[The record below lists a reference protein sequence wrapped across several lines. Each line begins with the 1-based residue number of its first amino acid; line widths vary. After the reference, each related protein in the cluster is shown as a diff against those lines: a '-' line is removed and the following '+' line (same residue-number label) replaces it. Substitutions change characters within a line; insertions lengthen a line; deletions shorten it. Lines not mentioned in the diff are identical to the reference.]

1 MRRAEVVNEAVERI
15 RAPCAEVR
23 TAEEEW
29 MVPLA
34 AAHGDAIRVDGH
46 VRPLERHGDGR
57 PASGGHVGVGGPA
70 GLGSVRAQAHGQ
82 VGSSGEEQRAAHAAP
97 GIGGEEARIL
107 AAAPPL
113 LAEAE
118 EERGRVDAVD
128 AGDGVHLGRCA
139 RRAGGERRAEGSLRP
154 ARATHERGA
163 GASHGIRRTHALRLV
178 EAEARARFT
187 KSHCDAQRR
196 NRQQALFFHAP
207 IIPHPQPCP
216 QPLSAINVHAEE
228 CSGTGGDR
236 RGPCRR

>member
-1 MRRAEVVNEAVERI
+1 
-15 RAPCAEVR
+15 
-23 TAEEEW
+23 

-57 PASGGHVGVGGPA
+57 PASGGHVGEGSPGGF
-70 GLGSVRAQAHGQ
+70 GSVRAQAHREG
-82 VGSSGEEQRAAHAAP
+82 VARREEQRAAHAAP
-97 GIGGEEARIL
+97 GIGSEQARVL

-113 LAEAE
+113 LAKAE
-118 EERGRVDAVD
+118 EERGRIAAVD
-128 AGDGVHLGRCA
+128 AGDGVHLRRRA
-139 RRAGGERRAEGSLRP
+139 RRARGERRAEGALRP
-154 ARATHERGA
+154 ARAAHERGA
-163 GASHGIRRTHALRLV
+163 GAAHGIRRTHALRLV
-178 EAEARARFT
+178 ETEARARFT

-207 IIPHPQPCP
+207 IIPHPPPCP

-236 RGPCRR
+236 REPCRR